1 MGQDTA
7 STPEDGSE
15 ATEGMSEPSPK
26 PSRRRRASRA
36 AGPAGGS
43 VEAGTVRANAPSTV
57 KVRLPRPAS
66 PPPRRQPNRRLVRII
81 TSVAALVA
89 ALALSAVCTAA
100 MVAERHADRAQTR
113 EQRFVDTAAQ
123 LVVNMFSYKQDTI
136 DQSVDRFVNGT
147 SGPLRAMMTQDNNTE
162 NLKQLFQSTNA
173 SAETVIN
180 GAALEKI
187 DEVGKNAAV
196 LVSARVTVT
205 DLDGNNQPSQPYRLR
220 IIVHEDDNGNMSA
233 YDLKYPEGGN

>member
-1 MGQDTA
+1 MVEDTA
-7 STPEDGSE
+7 STDQS
-15 ATEGMSEPSPK
+15 
-26 PSRRRRASRA
+26 SRPAGRRRASRA

-43 VEAGTVRANAPSTV
+43 ATTGTVRAEAPSTV
-57 KVRLPRPAS
+57 KVRLPRPAG
-66 PPPRRQPNRRLVRII
+66 PPPRRQPNRRLVWVI
-81 TSVAALVA
+81 TSVAVLI
-89 ALALSAVCTAA
+89 AA
-100 MVAERHADRAQTR
+100 MVLSAACAWAVVTERHADAVATR
-113 EQRFVDTAAQ
+113 EQRFVDTAKQ
-123 LVVNMFSYKQDTI
+123 LVINMFSYKQDTI
-136 DQSVDRFVNGT
+136 DQSVDQFVNST

-162 NLKQLFQSTNA
+162 NLKLLFRDTNA

-220 IIVHEDDNGNMSA
+220 VIVHEDDNGNMSA